1 MAHEKA
7 GKKKLTV
14 GVDGVAGLRGLSLRL
29 SLRDS
34 ETGELVSE
42 YERDIYGDGTFACPV
57 RIPRLGFF
65 DYEVSILKDG
75 EDVIA
80 FESSNVSV
88 VPRRVK
94 GGISDFAVSTHF
106 AQGKGRLPY
115 SMDLISM
122 AGFSTIR
129 DEIYWRD
136 VEKRP
141 GVFDFPAKYDEY
153 IDEAGKYGISPLVL
167 LGYGH
172 PMVSPYVERGFP
184 VDDRGRAQFV
194 NYVRNVVGRYGGR
207 VKRWELWNEPQ
218 PSSGLDPETV
228 YLPLLE
234 DVYEAIKEISPDALV
249 LASGGAP
256 NHVDGAFVRPLLSNG
271 GAASMD
277 GFAMHTYVAPNTPE
291 LGYATPTC
299 PTFKVA
305 SVPTMWTVYGEI
317 ADRYSNRGK
326 APEAWVTEMG
336 WYVTPR
342 SGQETPG
349 GSAIFIDGLRQAAY
363 AARLFLLSRRYG
375 TVRSVCL
382 YDFQNDGIDP
392 DEKEDNFGMITM
404 DFAPKESFSAISV
417 LANTL
422 TEKRFVEAV
431 VETDETKV
439 YRFSGDDGEIMAMWN
454 VNKAEAPLEGRTAG
468 TVSLRLDRHRVTV
481 VDWQG
486 KSTEYKSESGVF
498 NLPLTENPS
507 YIILK

>member
-14 GVDGVAGLRGLSLRL
+14 GVDGVTGLRGLSLRL

-75 EDVIA
+75 EEVIA
-80 FESSNVSV
+80 SESSNVAV

-94 GGISDFAVSTHF
+94 RGISDFAVSTHF

-234 DVYEAIKEISPDALV
+234 DVYEAVKEISPDALV

-271 GAASMD
+271 GVACMD

-291 LGYATPTC
+291 LGYDTPTC

-317 ADRYSNRGK
+317 TDRYSRRGK

-342 SGQETPG
+342 NGQETPG
-349 GSAIFIDGLRQAAY
+349 GSTIFIDGLRQAAY

-382 YDFQNDGIDP
+382 YDFQNDGTDP

-404 DFAPKESFSAISV
+404 GFAPKESFSAISV

-422 TEKRFVEAV
+422 TEKRFVEAI

-454 VNKAEAPLEGRTAG
+454 VNKADAPLEGRTSG